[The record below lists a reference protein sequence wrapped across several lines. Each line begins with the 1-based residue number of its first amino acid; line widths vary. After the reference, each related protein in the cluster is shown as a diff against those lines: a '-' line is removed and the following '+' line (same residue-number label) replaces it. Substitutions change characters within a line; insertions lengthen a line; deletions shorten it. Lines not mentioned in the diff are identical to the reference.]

1 MTAPAGSEALGWML
15 RSVLLRPAHLQLTLW
30 LLATLLYGVA
40 AGVLLNGHPYVAGA
54 VITAVWLAATWR
66 GLHSLKDGC

>member
-1 MTAPAGSEALGWML
+1 MAAPARSKALGWTL
-15 RSVLLRPAHLQLTLW
+15 HAILLRPGHLQLALW
-30 LLATLLYGVA
+30 LLATVVYGVA

-66 GLHSLKDGC
+66 GLRSF